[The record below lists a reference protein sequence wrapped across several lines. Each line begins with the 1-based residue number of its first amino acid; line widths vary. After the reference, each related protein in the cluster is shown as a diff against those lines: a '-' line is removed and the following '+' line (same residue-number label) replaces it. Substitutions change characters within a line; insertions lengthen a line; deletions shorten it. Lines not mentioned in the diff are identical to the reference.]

1 MVLFFLYWTFYLFT
15 FQSLALPGFPSTNP
29 LSQSTSPCFYEGAP
43 PPTHPLPPTHT
54 HPGIWLY
61 WSIQP
66 SHDQGPLLP
75 LMPDKAILCYI
86 CCWSHG
92 SLHVYSLVDG
102 LVPGSSEGS
111 VWWIL
116 LFFLRGCK
124 PFQLLQSFP
133 YLLHWG
139 PCAQTM
145 IGCKHPHLYE

>member
-1 MVLFFLYWTFYLFT
+1 MLSPFLISPLR
-15 FQSLALPGFPSTNP
+15 NP
-29 LSQSTSPCFYEGAP
+29 LSHPPSSCFCEGVLL
-43 PPTHPLPPTHT
+43 PTCPFLPHR
-54 HPGIWLY
+54 HSILLCWGIK
-61 WSIQP
+61 P
-66 SHDQGPLLP
+66 SQDQGPPLP